1 MSGRQ
6 FRNLFLFVAAV
17 AVAYWI
23 YKDRPTASGFIDS
36 LTNPLMGS
44 RAAVKSS
51 ERNRIVGD
59 ASTAISEQSDLSVG
73 NLREGMTFQDVVDLL
88 GDPESKED
96 EIVEGVAQVRWT
108 YARAHRVL
116 VFQRGRLASIVV
128 R

>member
-6 FRNLFLFVAAV
+6 FRKLFLFAAAV

-23 YKDRPTASGFIDS
+23 YKDRPTVSGFIDS

-59 ASTAISEQSDLSVG
+59 ASAAITDQSDLPVG
-73 NLREGMTFQDVVDLL
+73 SLREGMTAPEVIDLL
-88 GDPESKED
+88 GDPESKENESVD
-96 EIVEGVAQVRWT
+96 GVAQIRWT

-116 VFQRGRLASIVV
+116 LFQRGRLVSIVV